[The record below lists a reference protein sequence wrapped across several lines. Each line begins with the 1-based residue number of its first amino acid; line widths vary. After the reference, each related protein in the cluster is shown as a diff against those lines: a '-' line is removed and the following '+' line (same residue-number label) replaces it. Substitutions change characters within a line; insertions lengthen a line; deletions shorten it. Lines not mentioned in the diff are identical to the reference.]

1 MRTRNRTIAAIGL
14 LAAALVLTACGN
26 SDDPTVGSPTTDSR
40 AAAEQ
45 AQFNDQDKDFAGA
58 MAVHHSQAVEM
69 ADLILEKNPSE
80 PVRALA
86 ERIKAAQQPEIDQMH
101 GMLET
106 FGEDVSGG
114 GHGGHADSTGMAG
127 MMTDEQMQQLEDAS
141 GVEAERAFL
150 QLMIEHHR
158 GAIEMSEM
166 QIADGEHGPAIEL
179 AKKVRADQ
187 TAEIAE
193 IEQLLTQL

>member
-1 MRTRNRTIAAIGL
+1 MRTRNRTIAVAAL
-14 LAAALVLTACGN
+14 LAAGLVLTACGD
-26 SDDPTVGSPTTDSR
+26 SDDPTVGSSATDSR
-40 AAAEQ
+40 ATAEQ
-45 AQFNDQDKDFAGA
+45 AQFNDQDKDFAA
-58 MAVHHSQAVEM
+58 EMAVHHSQAVEM
-69 ADLILEKNPSE
+69 ADLILEKDPSE

-101 GMLET
+101 GMLES
-106 FGEDVSGG
+106 FGEDVRAA
-114 GHGGHADSTGMAG
+114 GHGGHGDSGGMAG
-127 MMTDEQMQQLEDAS
+127 MMTDEQMQQLEDAT
-141 GVEAERAFL
+141 GVEAERTFL

-166 QIADGEHGPAIEL
+166 QIAEGEHGPAVEL
-179 AKKVRADQ
+179 AEKVRDDQ

>member
-1 MRTRNRTIAAIGL
+1 MRTRHRTIAASGL
-14 LAAALVLTACGN
+14 LAAALVLTACGD
-26 SDDPTVGSPTTDSR
+26 SDDPTVASPTTDSG

-69 ADLILEKNPSE
+69 ADLILQKNPSQ

-106 FGEDVSGG
+106 FGEDVPAA
-114 GHGGHADSTGMAG
+114 GHGGHGDSGGMAG
-127 MMTDEQMQQLEDAS
+127 MMTDQQMKQLEDAT
-141 GVEAERAFL
+141 GVEAERMFL

-158 GAIEMSEM
+158 GAIEMSEK
-166 QIADGEHGPAIEL
+166 QIADGEHGPAVEL

>member
-1 MRTRNRTIAAIGL
+1 MRTRNRTIAAAGL
-14 LAAALVLTACGN
+14 LAAVLVLTACGD
-26 SDDPTVGSPTTDSR
+26 SDDPTVGSPTTDSG
-40 AAAEQ
+40 ASAEQ

-69 ADLILEKNPSE
+69 ADLILDKNPSE
-80 PVRALA
+80 PVRELA

-101 GMLET
+101 AMLET
-106 FGEDVSGG
+106 FGEDVPDA
-114 GHGGHADSTGMAG
+114 GHGGHGSSSGMAG
-127 MMTDEQMQQLEDAS
+127 MMTDEQMKQLEDAS

-158 GAIEMSEM
+158 GAIEMAEM

-179 AKKVRADQ
+179 AEKVRADQ